1 MYTMT
6 EKSVR
11 QIEMPGF
18 TDSMKYLSEHPDKD
32 AEITLHWNTMQEVS
46 ILNNWITIAHDRQM
60 QPQFRL
66 FWYLRDMLDGTF
78 VAEEQNQEAIC
89 FFARQV

>member
-1 MYTMT
+1 MT
-6 EKSVR
+6 QAIR
-11 QIEMPGF
+11 
-18 TDSMKYLSEHPDKD
+18 
-32 AEITLHWNTMQEVS
+32 

-78 VAEEQNQEAIC
+78 IAEEQKQEAIC
-89 FFARQV
+89 FLRDKCKESKEKNTIIFALKEKGEI